1 MGDFKQKQK
10 ELTEL
15 NADGN
20 QDRGRYGEDESKP
33 VPETANTKNTWTFKV
48 EDVFEDIP
56 DDPNEVLLKIPE
68 AVADKAGFEP
78 GDPLRV
84 LWGDQGTIIIEKI
97 EVDADGK
104 PILDNQE

>member
-1 MGDFKQKQK
+1 MPNYKEKQQD
-10 ELTEL
+10 LTEL

-20 QDRGRYGEDESKP
+20 RERGREGEDLSTSKK
-33 VPETANTKNTWTFKV
+33 TSWTFKV

-68 AVADKAGFEP
+68 EVADQAGFEP

-97 EVDADGK
+97 QLDADGK